1 MSGEGIHIGK
11 EEINGLSGLWT
22 SNVVEVFFEVE
33 SFLQVIFFF
42 FFLILH
48 PVFKDA
54 FFSPLCLSF
63 PCKTQSFEEFSFSL
77 HLW

>member
-11 EEINGLSGLWT
+11 EERNGLSGLWT

-33 SFLQVIFFF
+33 SFLQVILFFF
-42 FFLILH
+42 FFFILH

-54 FFSPLCLSF
+54 FFSPLRLSF

-77 HLW
+77 RL